1 MPNTND
7 GFVRRADISELI
19 ADEKKAAKQYGS
31 SHSGAS
37 SGDILGA
44 ALKSGE

>member
-19 ADEKKAAKQYGS
+19 ADEKEAAKQYSS

-44 ALKSGE
+44 ALKSAD